1 MGRLYALNSALG
13 YAIAAMSLAAVSV
26 SAPLYAQGGGPDVD
40 ENVVEEIVVTGSRI
54 KRANLVSTSPVTQV
68 NSDEFLFRGITRVED
83 LLNDLPQVLPDQSS
97 ATNNGASG
105 TATVDLRGLFA
116 PRTLTLLNGRRL
128 PAGSPAYAISPD
140 INQIPGM
147 MLDRVEVLTGGASA
161 TYGSDA
167 IAGVVNFIT
176 IDDFQGVQF
185 DYQFSQY
192 QHSNDSALAQYVS
205 DAGYELP
212 PGTVNDGGTHNF
224 SLMLGIDDA
233 AGRGNLTAYATY
245 RDIKAV
251 TQSRRDYSACA
262 LQGGTTD
269 LAEEFFGVKGFFC
282 GGSSTIPE
290 GRFTDFGLLTNPDC
304 VMVPAPTPEDP
315 DAVICNRVP
324 QFDYATG
331 MPTGAVDGNGN
342 LITMPE
348 PVLPWF
354 GNTSGNGTLPWPG
367 RFDFLVEP
375 GTDMFVNRAGHP
387 NAFYNYGPT
396 NLFMRPDERITFGAI
411 GHYSVSDVA
420 EIYLELNYMDD
431 KTVSQLAPSGS
442 FFWPNSVSCG
452 NPLLSQQQFDLL
464 CTRYNLTASDSQIV
478 FIGRRNVEGGSRAD
492 NLRHTSYRGVL
503 GVRGDIGSSWEYD
516 AYLNYGAVAYTEV
529 YDEDL
534 SITRM
539 LRALDVVTDPASGQP
554 VCASALNGSDPQC
567 VPWNIFESGAVT
579 QQAIDYITLP
589 IYYTGSTEQHQLS
602 AYVSGDLGDYG
613 FKLPTADE
621 AVKVVFGLEYRKE
634 LLDYEPDRTAQEGGA
649 AGQADAQSPVHGS
662 YAVSEFFAEASVPLL
677 EGKTAAELLSVDLA
691 YRYSDYSTDKQTDT
705 YKIGAEWMFHPSL
718 RLRGSYQHAVRVG
731 NIHELFR
738 PLANSGGNGEDT
750 CQGANPES
758 TLAECQLTGLTAA
771 QYGTLPE
778 REFSGF
784 NTKFGGNP
792 DLDPEESDTVSFG
805 FILSPE
811 FLSGLTLS
819 VDWFDI
825 DVTGAI
831 AEPDSDFIFDQ
842 CIATGAARFC
852 DAIHRDSATGLLW
865 LGDAYVN
872 AANTNIGFIQT
883 TGIDVVA
890 DFQLPIGRF
899 GDLNFNLVGTYL
911 DTWDWQ
917 ELPGEEPFDCTAVY
931 EGGPC
936 IRARPAVVTNFRT
949 SWLTPWDASVSLLW
963 RYLSDVRD
971 GSGAGNHIP
980 SYSFLD
986 LAGLWDVSEGI
997 VIRIGINNILDKDP
1011 PFTPFGSGNSLPE
1024 TYDAL
1029 GRYWFTGV
1037 SVNF

>member
-1 MGRLYALNSALG
+1 MTDLHALSRVPGA
-13 YAIAAMSLAAVSV
+13 AAMALAAFAA
-26 SAPLYAQGGGPDVD
+26 SAPLPAQDD
-40 ENVVEEIVVTGSRI
+40 FADADVVEEIVVTGSRI
-54 KRANLVSTSPVTQV
+54 KRANLVSSSPVTQV
-68 NSDEFLFRGITRVED
+68 DADEFQYQGITRVED
-83 LLNDLPQVLPDQSS
+83 LLNHLPQVLPDQSS
-97 ATNNGASG
+97 AVNNGASG

-192 QHSNDSALAQYVS
+192 QHNNDSALAQYVS
-205 DAGYELP
+205 DAGYDLP
-212 PGTVNDGGTHNF
+212 PGTVNDGATHNV

-245 RDIKAV
+245 RDIEAV
-251 TQSRRDYSACA
+251 TQSQRDYSACA

-269 LAEEFFGVKGFFC
+269 LAEEFFGVRGFYC
-282 GGSSTIPE
+282 GGSSTTPE

-304 VMVPAPTPEDP
+304 VMMSAPTPEDP
-315 DAVICNRVP
+315 SAMVCNRVP

-342 LITMPE
+342 PIMMNE

-354 GNTSGNGTLPWPG
+354 GNSSGNGTMPWPG

-387 NAFYNYGPT
+387 KAFYNYGPT
-396 NLFMRPDERITFGAI
+396 NLYMRPDERITLGTI
-411 GHYSVSDVA
+411 GHYSLSDMA
-420 EIYLELNYMDD
+420 EIYLEMNYMDD
-431 KTVSQLAPSGS
+431 KSVAQFAPSGS
-442 FFWPNSVSCG
+442 FFWPESVSCG
-452 NPLLSQQQFDLL
+452 NPLLSPQQFDLL
-464 CTRYNLTASDSQIV
+464 CTRYDLTAADSQIV
-478 FIGRRNVEGGSRAD
+478 FIGRRNVEGGSRRD
-492 NLRHTSYRGVL
+492 SLRHTSSRGVL
-503 GVRGDIGSSWEYD
+503 GVRGAIGNSWEYD
-516 AYLNYGAVAYTEV
+516 AYVNYGAMTYAEV
-529 YDEDL
+529 FDEDL

-539 LRALDVVTDPASGQP
+539 LRALDVVTDPVSGQP
-554 VCASALNGSDPQC
+554 MCASALNGSDPQC
-567 VPWNIFESGAVT
+567 VPWNVFESGAVT

-589 IYYTGSTEQHQLS
+589 IFYTGSTEQHQMS
-602 AYVSGDLGDYG
+602 AYVSGDLGAYG

-621 AVKVVFGLEYRKE
+621 GVKVVFGLEYRQE
-634 LLDYEPDRTAQEGGA
+634 LLDYEPDKTAQEGGA
-649 AGQADAQSPVHGS
+649 AGQGESQSPVHGS
-662 YAVSEFFAEASVPLL
+662 YAVSEFFTEASIPLL

-731 NIHELFR
+731 NIQELFR
-738 PLANSGGNGEDT
+738 PLANGGGSGDDT

-771 QYGTLPE
+771 QYGSLPE
-778 REFSGF
+778 PEFSGF
-784 NTKFGGNP
+784 QTKVGGNP
-792 DLDPEESDTVSFG
+792 NLDPEESDTVSFG
-805 FILSPE
+805 VIFSPE
-811 FLSGLTLS
+811 VLGGLTLS

-825 DVTGAI
+825 EVSGAI
-831 AEPDSDFIFDQ
+831 AEPDSKFIFDQ
-842 CIATGAARFC
+842 CVATGAARFC
-852 DAIHRDSATGLLW
+852 DAIHRDSTTGLLW

-883 TGIDVVA
+883 TGIDVIG
-890 DFQLPIGRF
+890 DLQLPIGRF
-899 GDLNFNLVGTYL
+899 GDLDFNLVGTYL
-911 DTWDWQ
+911 DAWDWQ
-917 ELPGEEPFDCTAVY
+917 ELPGEQPFDCTAVY

-936 IRARPAVVTNFRT
+936 IRARPKVVTNFRT
-949 SWLTPWDASVSLLW
+949 TWLTPWDASVSLLW
-963 RYLSDVRD
+963 RYLSEVRD
-971 GSGAGNHIP
+971 GTGVGNDFP
-980 SYSFLD
+980 SFSYVD
-986 LAGLWDVSEGI
+986 LGGIWEVSEGI
-997 VIRIGINNILDKDP
+997 VIRIGINNLLDRDP
-1011 PFTPFGSGNSLPE
+1011 PYNPFGSGNTMPE

-1037 SVNF
+1037 SVKF